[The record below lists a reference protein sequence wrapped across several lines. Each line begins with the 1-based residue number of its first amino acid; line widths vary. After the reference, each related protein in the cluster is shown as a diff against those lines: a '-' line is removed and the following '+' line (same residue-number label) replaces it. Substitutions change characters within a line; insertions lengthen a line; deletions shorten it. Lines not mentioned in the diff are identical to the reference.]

1 MTTNHTPVVTY
12 TITEGQLVRL
22 CDGVQEDAIDC
33 SVAFAAPD
41 LLAAL
46 ERITGNFSA
55 TRLIM
60 KDAETRAM
68 ATETIEIARA
78 AIRRAKGE
86 A

>member
-33 SVAFAAPD
+33 SVAFAATD

-46 ERITGNFSA
+46 EAVCDRNWTFMGS
-55 TRLIM
+55 
-60 KDAETRAM
+60 EEM
-68 ATETIEIARA
+68 AVIINARA
-78 AIRRAKGE
+78 VCARAKGE